1 MAVFIITIVTSIAL
15 FVIIHII
22 SMLINNDEEKK
33 FKDTIE
39 KTDFYINQKNNKVQ
53 TKSKSEKKKVIVPN
67 NKQEEIIKNEN
78 RSINNNAGDY
88 SWVDELKNEDVLV
101 ESINKKDNN
110 DNNDDYIENYFWID
124 ELNKEGNST
133 QNVKHSIQT
142 EKNTEGIKYSTKQR
156 TVTENPP
163 SENYSGTNDGNNSSI
178 TEKPGQVLVKKR
190 ISPIEE
196 KPYTVYVGVD
206 FGTSFTKV
214 AYRISGG
221 MEKVLPL
228 SISTMPSMHYAQ
240 PSLIAFKNKEIL
252 FGEEAYKFLEKS
264 KLDHGIRCVKMLFAG
279 EIDPDYRNKELHANF
294 SKYCEENS
302 IDPKYIKPGYWV
314 TAYLVWIIDKITTT
328 LQNKFNRELNLNF
341 NVCIP
346 LDTYEKDE
354 VRKGF
359 QKAINVV
366 GEIGQIWNGKN
377 DMSLVDMIAQSWD
390 HAGTEEIGESRVHI
404 VPEAV
409 AQMAC
414 YLNSLSVENKIHGVI
429 DFGSGTTDFSIFNL
443 SEDSDGERCA
453 YWLNAVTYP
462 EGMYDVEKIV
472 ARHTDKTLDY
482 RNIKYALEHT
492 YTQPQT
498 TQNEIKEFL
507 HKLWEKSR
515 YEVWGPA
522 YGKETGQFK
531 WQKDKVKIF
540 VCGGGSGLEAVAD
553 IFKES
558 WYQDNYINWG
568 PYSVERLTVPDDLV
582 LEGINYYDF
591 PRLAVAYGLT
601 TPRPKLHKYVLPKDY
616 IVEKNMDDA
625 KNYDGGYW
633 GAVYIDTH

>member
-1 MAVFIITIVTSIAL
+1 MFLFFIIAILVA
-15 FVIIHII
+15 FF
-22 SMLINNDEEKK
+22 LIMAIESSQNKNIDEAKQKANIYTKPINDE
-33 FKDTIE
+33 
-39 KTDFYINQKNNKVQ
+39 VQ
-53 TKSKSEKKKVIVPN
+53 TKNKSEKTQETVSKNYKKETRSN
-67 NKQEEIIKNEN
+67 ND
-78 RSINNNAGDY
+78 AGDY
-88 SWVDELKNEDVLV
+88 SWVDEIKKGDVAF
-101 ESINKKDNN
+101 ESRTSKNN
-110 DNNDDYIENYFWID
+110 DIDNYSWID
-124 ELNKEGNST
+124 ELNKDKNISQKVGVSRKT
-133 QNVKHSIQT
+133 K
-142 EKNTEGIKYSTKQR
+142 KNTEDMSGFKEQKPIR
-156 TVTENPP
+156 EIP
-163 SENYSGTNDGNNSSI
+163 SSESYCIINNGEKSRI
-178 TEKPGQVLVKKR
+178 TEKPSQVPEKKR
-190 ISPIEE
+190 ILPIEE
-196 KPYTVYVGVD
+196 KPYTIYVGVD

-279 EIDPDYRNKELHANF
+279 EIDPDYKNKELHANF
-294 SKYCEENS
+294 SQYCEEHS
-302 IDPKYIKPGYWV
+302 IDAKYIKPGYWV
-314 TAYLVWIIDKITTT
+314 TAYLVWIINKITTT

-366 GEIGQIWNGKN
+366 GEIGQIWNSKN
-377 DMSLVDMIAQSWD
+377 DMSLVEMIAKSWD
-390 HAGTEEIGESRVHI
+390 HAGTEEMEESRIHI
-404 VPEAV
+404 IPEAV

-443 SEDSDGERCA
+443 SKDSDGERCA

-472 ARHTDKTLDY
+472 ARHTDKTLNY

-498 TQNEIKEFL
+498 TRNEIKEFL

-515 YEVWGPA
+515 FEVWGPA
-522 YGKETGQFK
+522 YGKEVGQCK

-540 VCGGGSGLEAVAD
+540 VCGGGSGLEDVAE

-558 WYQDNYINWG
+558 WYQNNYQNWG
-568 PYSVERLTVPDDLV
+568 PYSIERLTVPDDLV

-601 TPRPKLHKYVLPKDY
+601 TPRPKLHKYVLPKDH
-616 IVEKNMDDA
+616 IVKKNNADA
-625 KNYDGGYW
+625 KNYDGAYW

>member
-228 SISTMPSMHYAQ
+228 LSALCPACTMPNLRLL
-240 PSLIAFKNKEIL
+240 PLKTK
-252 FGEEAYKFLEKS
+252 
-264 KLDHGIRCVKMLFAG
+264 
-279 EIDPDYRNKELHANF
+279 
-294 SKYCEENS
+294 KY
-302 IDPKYIKPGYWV
+302 
-314 TAYLVWIIDKITTT
+314 
-328 LQNKFNRELNLNF
+328 
-341 NVCIP
+341 
-346 LDTYEKDE
+346 
-354 VRKGF
+354 
-359 QKAINVV
+359 
-366 GEIGQIWNGKN
+366 
-377 DMSLVDMIAQSWD
+377 
-390 HAGTEEIGESRVHI
+390 
-404 VPEAV
+404 
-409 AQMAC
+409 
-414 YLNSLSVENKIHGVI
+414 
-429 DFGSGTTDFSIFNL
+429 
-443 SEDSDGERCA
+443 
-453 YWLNAVTYP
+453 
-462 EGMYDVEKIV
+462 
-472 ARHTDKTLDY
+472 
-482 RNIKYALEHT
+482 
-492 YTQPQT
+492 
-498 TQNEIKEFL
+498 
-507 HKLWEKSR
+507 
-515 YEVWGPA
+515 
-522 YGKETGQFK
+522 
-531 WQKDKVKIF
+531 
-540 VCGGGSGLEAVAD
+540 
-553 IFKES
+553 
-558 WYQDNYINWG
+558 
-568 PYSVERLTVPDDLV
+568 YSVKKHISSLKKV
-582 LEGINYYDF
+582 N
-591 PRLAVAYGLT
+591 
-601 TPRPKLHKYVLPKDY
+601 
-616 IVEKNMDDA
+616 
-625 KNYDGGYW
+625 
-633 GAVYIDTH
+633 